1 MINCKLTNKCK
12 TLQLTIKDY
21 AYRLRVAVHEDWKI
35 KLFREYYPCRFQEL
49 CMIHLSFLI
58 DIPWDFIDQK
68 TVSNNGNNHYYN
80 GDNPQQSSNITTAID
95 AFNTVTHSKTAVI
108 NSINIGGATKSRL
121 KRLWNNWRSNSHPV
135 KMDCIPEGLANNII
149 RLIDCLD
156 NDEACCV
163 EGLFRKAGHTLR
175 KRHIQEA
182 VFEASFDSKAFQLNK
197 YNFHDFASALKSVL
211 IRLPTPL
218 FTERLLPLFLQVA
231 ALRKFEKSSIKENSD
246 ITTTIQTTFTH
257 ELNASSSPID
267 DEHLIHLI
275 ESKQIK
281 ALRLLIQLLP
291 STNKW
296 ILKRLI
302 DLLIRVKNL
311 SGVNRMTSTCL
322 GTIFG
327 PVLLPQDTSHET
339 VKNLKNCKQPSIE
352 CQTQCLQLNSITSLL
367 IETGLDIFLLPYTL
381 VQDICTN
388 SPYLTIFK
396 TDCDSVHAAMKEESI
411 GTKENDPFTLL
422 LSPQLRHRNKNK
434 LIENERRLNDSPPLH
449 TAIRFATAT
458 PTSIANFHV
467 LHSPPTQ
474 LDDIVQIS
482 QTHNAENRFK
492 PQNRTCRPS
501 TFKWSRSVGE
511 MSFDHVDC
519 STEESQHKIVNNTN
533 NENVDVASTF
543 LSESSKMNTNA
554 KDCRLQEFALNNP
567 VLLPNNVNRISPL
580 NYSNYRKE
588 SLENLSVETGKRILS
603 KKRRFTELRLPSS
616 INRTGGGRSGYR
628 RYLFSPCPPISLLP
642 FKRVGGEKHNF
653 HISPLSN
660 FNETATSTALPS
672 W

>member
-1 MINCKLTNKCK
+1 M
-12 TLQLTIKDY
+12 
-21 AYRLRVAVHEDWKI
+21 
-35 KLFREYYPCRFQEL
+35 F
-49 CMIHLSFLI
+49 
-58 DIPWDFIDQK
+58 
-68 TVSNNGNNHYYN
+68 
-80 GDNPQQSSNITTAID
+80 
-95 AFNTVTHSKTAVI
+95 
-108 NSINIGGATKSRL
+108 
-121 KRLWNNWRSNSHPV
+121 
-135 KMDCIPEGLANNII
+135 
-149 RLIDCLD
+149 
-156 NDEACCV
+156 
-163 EGLFRKAGHTLR
+163 
-175 KRHIQEA
+175 
-182 VFEASFDSKAFQLNK
+182 
-197 YNFHDFASALKSVL
+197 
-211 IRLPTPL
+211 
-218 FTERLLPLFLQVA
+218 
-231 ALRKFEKSSIKENSD
+231 
-246 ITTTIQTTFTH
+246 
-257 ELNASSSPID
+257 
-267 DEHLIHLI
+267 
-275 ESKQIK
+275 
-281 ALRLLIQLLP
+281 
-291 STNKW
+291 
-296 ILKRLI
+296 
-302 DLLIRVKNL
+302 
-311 SGVNRMTSTCL
+311 L

-339 VKNLKNCKQPSIE
+339 VKNFK
-352 CQTQCLQLNSITSLL
+352 
-367 IETGLDIFLLPYTL
+367 

-388 SPYLTIFK
+388 SPYLTLFK
-396 TDCDSVHAAMKEESI
+396 TDCDSVHTAMKEESI

-492 PQNRTCRPS
+492 PQKSHMPTI

-533 NENVDVASTF
+533 NEN
-543 LSESSKMNTNA
+543 SSKMNTNA

-580 NYSNYRKE
+580 NYSTYRKE
-588 SLENLSVETGKRILS
+588 SLENLSVETGKRFLS